1 MWKRYKNDEAAMAYV
16 RWKSCSIK
24 LKTNDEKKKECNE
37 LLKKYWNE
45 TKRLN
50 RLYLEQ
56 NCK

>member
-1 MWKRYKNDEAAMAYV
+1 MWRRYKNDEAAMAYV

-24 LKTNDEKKKECNE
+24 LKTKDEKKKECDE

-45 TKRLN
+45 TKRFY

-56 NCK
+56 KL